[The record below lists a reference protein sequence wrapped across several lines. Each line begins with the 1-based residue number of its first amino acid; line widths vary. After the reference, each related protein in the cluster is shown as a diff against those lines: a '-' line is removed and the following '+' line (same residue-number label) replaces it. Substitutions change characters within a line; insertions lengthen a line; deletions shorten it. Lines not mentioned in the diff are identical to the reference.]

1 MRSITRFAT
10 VALAIGLLAL
20 GWGCGKKAE
29 APKEKTSIDI
39 KGSDTMVN
47 LMSALA
53 EAYMKAHPDKQIAV
67 TGGGSGTGIAA
78 LLNGTTDICASSR
91 SMQQKEVDLATSKN
105 ISPKEIVIGMDGLA
119 VFVNPANTVDTL
131 TLSQLKQIFQATVTD
146 WKDVGGTPGNIV
158 VLSRENNS
166 GTYVYFKEHV
176 LEKGDFSPSARL
188 MTSTAALTQEIQTNA
203 TGIGYGGEAYGK
215 DGKVKMLHV
224 KKDAEAAAVYPTD
237 ETVRNGSYPIARPL
251 YLYTNG
257 APAGLVGDFITFCN
271 SPAGQAIVTEV
282 GYVSMKG

>member
-1 MRSITRFAT
+1 M

-20 GWGCGKKAE
+20 GWGCGKKTE

-53 EAYMKAHPDKQIAV
+53 EAYMKAHPEKQIAV

-78 LLNGTTDICASSR
+78 LLNGTTDICAASR
-91 SMQQKEVDLATSKN
+91 SMQQKEIDLAKSKN
-105 ISPKEIVIGMDGLA
+105 IAPTETVIGMDGLA
-119 VFVNPANTVDTL
+119 VFVNPANTVDSL
-131 TLSQLKQIFQATVTD
+131 TLPQLKQIFQATVTD
-146 WKDVGGTPGNIV
+146 WKDLGGTPGNIV

-176 LEKGDFSPSARL
+176 LEKGDYTPTARL
-188 MTSTAALTQEIQTNA
+188 MTSTAALTQEVSSNVA
-203 TGIGYGGEAYGK
+203 AIGYGGEAYGK
-215 DGKVKMLHV
+215 DGKVKMLNV
-224 KKDAEAAAVYPTD
+224 KKDAESPAVYPTD

-257 APAGLVGDFITFCN
+257 TPSGFVGEFINFCN
-271 SPAGQAIVTEV
+271 SPQGQKIVTEV
-282 GYVSMKG
+282 GYVAMKG

>member
-1 MRSITRFAT
+1 MRSITRFA
-10 VALAIGLLAL
+10 VFALAIGLLAL
-20 GWGCGKKAE
+20 GWGCGKKSE
-29 APKEKTSIDI
+29 SPKEKTSIDI

-53 EAYMKAHPDKQIAV
+53 EAYMKAHPDKQVAV

-91 SMQQKEVDLATSKN
+91 SMQQKEIDLAKSKN
-105 ISPKEIVIGMDGLA
+105 IMPTEITIGMDGLA
-119 VFVNPANTVDTL
+119 VFVNPANTIDSL
-131 TLSQLKQIFQATVTD
+131 TLPQLKQIFQATATD
-146 WKDVGGTPGNIV
+146 WKEVGGAPGNIV

-176 LEKGDFSPSARL
+176 LEKGDFAPAARL
-188 MTSTAALTQEIQTNA
+188 MTSTAALVQEVSSNTNA
-203 TGIGYGGEAYGK
+203 IGYGGEAYGK

-224 KKDAEAAAVYPTD
+224 KKDAVSPAVFPTD

-257 APAGLVGDFITFCN
+257 TATGLLADFITYCN
-271 SPAGQAIVTEV
+271 SSAGQEIVREV

>member
-1 MRSITRFAT
+1 M

-29 APKEKTSIDI
+29 SPKEKTSIDI

-78 LLNGTTDICASSR
+78 LLNGTTDICAASR
-91 SMQQKEVDLATSKN
+91 SMQQKEIDLATSKN
-105 ISPKEIVIGMDGLA
+105 IHPTETVIGMDGLA
-119 VFVNPANTVDTL
+119 VFVNPANTVDSL
-131 TLSQLKQIFQATVTD
+131 TLPQLKEIFQATVTD

-176 LEKGDFSPSARL
+176 LEKGDYTPTARL
-188 MTSTAALTQEIQTNA
+188 MTSTAALTQEISSNTNA
-203 TGIGYGGEAYGK
+203 IGYGGEAYGK

-224 KKDAEAAAVYPTD
+224 KKNAETPAVYPTD

-257 APAGLVGDFITFCN
+257 TPSGFIGDFITYCN
-271 SPAGQAIVTEV
+271 SPQGQAIVREV
-282 GYVSMKG
+282 GYVAMKG